1 MSDIRDL
8 EALIRAGSPIIVIE
22 TVEEMRAFRLMKDL
36 AQDRRLPLYRWSAS
50 TGLTHVNFQYSGDE
64 NWNQF
69 GFGGYAEGYRH
80 STENSGNR
88 EHVID
93 DTGSVED
100 ALRYIE
106 QHGKRGLYVLP
117 DMQSYLED
125 PVVLRLLREIAQNH
139 ATAGR
144 TLVLTAPS
152 LQLPPRLARLS
163 ANLKL
168 SLPDEKRIRE
178 ILEEE
183 FDAYLRNCGPVL
195 RDATLE
201 DVMVRYVSGL
211 CEEDV
216 RRLLH
221 QSVRDDGA
229 LTREDLQRAVRY
241 KQKSLPGL
249 SLETGLDGVEAI
261 GGLKQLRRWLSQRK
275 PVFLGQVNRPGLPAP
290 KGVLIMGV
298 QGCGKSLAAKA
309 TAVSWGLPLL
319 RLDIAALYDKFQ
331 GETERKLREA
341 LSAADGMQPVVL
353 WVDEIEK
360 GVAGDSGDNDGGVSR
375 RMLGTL
381 LTWMAERRSRVF
393 IVATANDVQ
402 ALPPEL
408 VRKGRFDELFFVDL
422 PDAAARATI
431 FHIHLQRQGIE
442 VTKGELVKLVHHSNG
457 MSGAEIEQAIVSS
470 LYECLPDNRTPDAE
484 TILNEIRR
492 TRPLSVMMAEK
503 IGVLRA
509 WAAQRCVPAD

>member
-1 MSDIRDL
+1 MSDLSELTVLLRSGLAIV
-8 EALIRAGSPIIVIE
+8 VIE
-22 TVEEMRAFRLMKDL
+22 TIEELRAYKLVKEL
-36 AQDRRLPLYRWSAS
+36 AREKKLPLYRWSAS
-50 TGLTHVNFQYSGDE
+50 NGLSHMNFRYNAEGRDY
-64 NWNQF
+64 
-69 GFGGYAEGYRH
+69 GFGGYADGYR
-80 STENSGNR
+80 SENDEVGAQR
-88 EHVID
+88 EHVIE
-93 DTGSVED
+93 DTGTLES

-106 QHGKRGLYVLP
+106 QQGPKGLYVLP
-117 DMQSYLED
+117 DVHPYLED
-125 PVVLRLLREIAQNH
+125 PVVLRLLREIAQTH
-139 ATAGR
+139 ASSGR
-144 TLVLTAPS
+144 TLILISPNLSLPS
-152 LQLPPRLARLS
+152 KLARHAATLT
-163 ANLKL
+163 L
-168 SLPDEKRIRE
+168 SLPDEQRIRE

-183 FDAYLRNCGPVL
+183 FDFYWRNYGPVQ
-195 RDATLE
+195 RDPALE

-216 RRLLH
+216 RRLLR

-229 LTREDLQRAVRY
+229 LTREDLQRAVLY

-249 SLETGLDGVEAI
+249 TLETGLDGVEAI

-275 PVFLGQVNRPGLPAP
+275 PVFLGQVNRPGLPTP

-331 GETERKLREA
+331 GETERKLRTA
-341 LSAADGMQPVVL
+341 LEAADGMQPVVM

-360 GVAGDSGDNDGGVSR
+360 GVASDGADNDGGVSR
-375 RMLGTL
+375 RVLGTL
-381 LTWMAERRSRVF
+381 LTWMAERKSRVF

-431 FHIHLQRQGIE
+431 FHIHLKRHDIE
-442 VTKGELVKLVHHSNG
+442 VSKNELVKLVHNSNG
-457 MSGAEIEQAIVSS
+457 MSGAEIEQAVVSS
-470 LYECLPDNRTPDAE
+470 LYECLADNSTPNAE
-484 TILNEIRR
+484 MVMNEIRR
-492 TRPLSVMMAEK
+492 TRPLSVVMAEK
-503 IGVLRA
+503 VALLRS